1 MSSFAG
7 ETKETKKQKT
17 EETSTEELVH
27 VKNLTFNYFEKKVL
41 FDINLGLKPGQ
52 RCLVVGSNGAG
63 KSTLLR
69 VLAGR
74 HMVPHSCEFHVLGTR
89 APQDQIGGLAFLGNN
104 WSRTVAFAASN
115 VAYQC
120 DIPVRDM
127 MSKLQRDYPE
137 RRDMLV
143 KLLGVDL
150 DWRMHQVSDGQ
161 RRRVQIMLG
170 LIKPFRVLL
179 MDEITVDLDLVARQ
193 DLLNFLV
200 SECETRGA
208 CILYATHIFDGLDDW
223 TTHVMYLKA
232 GRSEGVVPLAKFE
245 DWSQRKSSGEH
256 NPLLRSVEKK
266 MRAQRAEEQHFEP
279 AELKAKETKSSILGP
294 QGGFASGRFHNYWG

>member
-1 MSSFAG
+1 MHR
-7 ETKETKKQKT
+7 KIQPPQKQKLRQRNRKWT
-17 EETSTEELVH
+17 PKKHKSLFI
-27 VKNLTFNYFEKKVL
+27 KDLTFNYFEKKVL
-41 FDINLGLKPGQ
+41 YDLSLDLCPGQ
-52 RCLVVGSNGAG
+52 RCLVVGANGAG

-74 HMVPHSCEFHVLGTR
+74 HMVSPSCEFHVLGTR

-150 DWRMHQVSDGQ
+150 DWRMIKYPMGRDGVSKLC
-161 RRRVQIMLG
+161 LG
-170 LIKPFRVLL
+170 
-179 MDEITVDLDLVARQ
+179 
-193 DLLNFLV
+193 
-200 SECETRGA
+200 
-208 CILYATHIFDGLDDW
+208 
-223 TTHVMYLKA
+223 
-232 GRSEGVVPLAKFE
+232 
-245 DWSQRKSSGEH
+245 
-256 NPLLRSVEKK
+256 
-266 MRAQRAEEQHFEP
+266 
-279 AELKAKETKSSILGP
+279 
-294 QGGFASGRFHNYWG
+294 